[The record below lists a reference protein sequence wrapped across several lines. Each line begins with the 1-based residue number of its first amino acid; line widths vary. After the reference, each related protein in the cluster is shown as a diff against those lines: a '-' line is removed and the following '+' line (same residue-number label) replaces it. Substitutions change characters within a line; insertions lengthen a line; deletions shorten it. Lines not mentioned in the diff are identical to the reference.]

1 MSVFLPVHGDHLDMM
16 DYQQR
21 IKKLQE
27 KLRRKKI
34 DALLVSQPENRRYL
48 SGYKGA
54 DHGISESS
62 GLLLVPAR
70 GKVHLLTD
78 FRYELQAQRDVPWA
92 QTVIYRKGALQLL
105 SQLLPELSISTLGF
119 ESDYTLHSAADKM
132 TSSLG
137 KIGVQTLP
145 TEGLVESMREIK
157 DEQEIRLIRNAVRL
171 NEQVFA
177 DIHRNLSDYATEI
190 DVALAIETTM
200 RKKGAEMP
208 SFATIVASGANGAL
222 PHAVP
227 GDTPLAANGSLTI
240 DMGLI
245 LDGYCSDMTRNLTTG
260 KPDKRYQELHRLVRK
275 AQLAGAAA
283 IRAGVR
289 CSAVDKAARDIIEG
303 AGYGEYF
310 GHSLGHGVGLAVHE
324 EPRLSSRSTKTLKAG
339 MVVTVEPGIYV
350 PGWGGIRLENMYVVR
365 EDGSENLN
373 SDTTWLDI

>member
-1 MSVFLPVHGDHLDMM
+1 M

-48 SGYKGA
+48 SGYRGG

-62 GLLLVPAR
+62 GLLLIPAR

-78 FRYELQAQRDVPWA
+78 FRFKQQAQKDVPWA
-92 QTVIYRKGALQLL
+92 ETVIYPKGALKLL
-105 SQLLPELSISTLGF
+105 NRLLPDLAITTLGF
-119 ESDYTLHSAADKM
+119 ESDYTLHSFANKM
-132 TSSLG
+132 TATLG
-137 KIGVQTLP
+137 EKGIQTMP

-157 DEQEIRLIRNAVRL
+157 DEQEISLIRNAVRL
-171 NEQVFA
+171 NEAVFA
-177 DIHRNLSDYATEI
+177 DIHRKLGDYTTEI

-200 RKKGAEMP
+200 RRNGAEKP
-208 SFATIVASGANGAL
+208 SFATIVASGVNGAL

-227 GDTPLAANGSLTI
+227 GDNPLTDNGSLTI

-245 LDGYCSDMTRNLTTG
+245 LDGYCSDMTRNLVTG
-260 KPDKRYQELHRLVRK
+260 KPDKRYRELHRLVRR

-283 IRAGVR
+283 IHAGAK
-289 CSAVDKAARDIIEG
+289 CSGVDKAARDIIAG

-324 EPRLSSRSTKTLKAG
+324 EPRLSSRSNKILKAG
-339 MVVTVEPGIYV
+339 MVVTVEPGVYI

-365 EDGSENLN
+365 EEGSENLN